1 MKQFVALLALAGLT
15 SLASAQTAEQLR
27 ADGTKDGN
35 TDNVLTYGM
44 GYHQG
49 RYSPLGQI
57 NPSNI
62 KRLVPVWNV

>member
-27 ADGTKDGN
+27 TDGTKAGN

-44 GYHQG
+44 GYHQN
-49 RYSPLGQI
+49 RYSPQI
-57 NPSNI
+57 G
-62 KRLVPVWNV
+62 RAHV